1 MRLIVKPPLARV
13 AIVVLLT
20 SAGLVGLV
28 AAQTGSAPEPAPAD
42 VAAVGVLHQ
51 ALAQRDAVILD
62 LTQRVEKLERLV
74 SSMAPAEP
82 PGAAAG
88 PSGEAPP
95 PDDQAVGQSTAALP
109 GARRAAQTTA
119 AALDAPVP
127 AAKPPLGQVA
137 SVEPAAAAPGEFEVD
152 EEAADRAL
160 ERTLVETGALLLP
173 FGKAEVRPS
182 FSYTRDE
189 TDSLVVL
196 VTEDGPFTGQSEARR
211 NEFDFG
217 LDLRIGLPLDAQFEL
232 SLPFRI
238 VDQSLSRFP
247 DRPEQ
252 EDTGSGLGDLS
263 LGIAKTLLREGRWWP
278 DLIARVTWNTATG
291 ERRDNGVGL
300 NGDFDEI
307 RGSLTALK
315 RQDPLAF
322 VGAVSYE
329 TAFEQ
334 DDIDPGDELGFS
346 IGTVLAASPE
356 TSLRLALSQSFVEEA
371 EIDGGRIRGSD
382 QVMASL
388 TLGAAAVLGRRLL
401 VDVSAD
407 VGLTDDAPDYAI
419 SIGLPIRFD
428 LPIPPF
434 LR

>member
-1 MRLIVKPPLARV
+1 MRWVLKPPLARTS
-13 AIVVLLT
+13 IVVLLT
-20 SAGLVGLV
+20 SAGLVGFV
-28 AAQTGSAPEPAPAD
+28 AAQTRSAPEPAPD
-42 VAAVGVLHQ
+42 GSTAVEVLHQ

-74 SSMAPAEP
+74 GSIASAGAP
-82 PGAAAG
+82 G
-88 PSGEAPP
+88 P
-95 PDDQAVGQSTAALP
+95 AVAALP
-109 GARRAAQTTA
+109 VARRAPAQTA
-119 AALDAPVP
+119 AAAPDAPVP
-127 AAKPPLGQVA
+127 AAKPAVSQVA

-173 FGKAEVRPS
+173 FGKAELRPS

-189 TDSLVVL
+189 AESLVLL
-196 VTEDGPFTGQSEARR
+196 VDQDDDVFTGQSEARR
-211 NEFDFG
+211 NEFDFALG
-217 LDLRIGLPLDAQFEL
+217 LRVGLPLDAQFEL
-232 SLPFRI
+232 NLPFRV

-247 DRPEQ
+247 DRSEQ

-263 LGIAKTLLREGRWWP
+263 LGLAKTLLREGRWWP
-278 DLIARVTWNTATG
+278 DLIGRVTWDTASG
-291 ERRDNGVGL
+291 ERRDNEVVL

-307 RGSLTALK
+307 QGSLTALK

-322 VGAVSYE
+322 IGAVSYE
-329 TAFEQ
+329 TTFEQ
-334 DDIDPGDELGFS
+334 DGVDPGDELGFS

-356 TSLRLALSQSFVEEA
+356 TSLRLALSQAFVQEA

-388 TLGAAAVLGRRLL
+388 TLGAAAVLGRGLL

-407 VGLTDDAPDYAI
+407 IGLTDDAPDYAI
-419 SIGLPIRFD
+419 SVGLPIRFD

>member
-1 MRLIVKPPLARV
+1 MRWVLKPPLARV
-13 AIVVLLT
+13 SIVVLLT
-20 SAGLVGLV
+20 SAGLVGFV
-28 AAQTGSAPEPAPAD
+28 AAQTRLAPEPAPD
-42 VAAVGVLHQ
+42 GSSAVEELHQ

-62 LTQRVEKLERLV
+62 LTQRVEKLEQLV
-74 SSMAPAEP
+74 GSIASA
-82 PGAAAG
+82 
-88 PSGEAPP
+88 EAPGP
-95 PDDQAVGQSTAALP
+95 ATAALP
-109 GARRAAQTTA
+109 VARRAPAQTA
-119 AALDAPVP
+119 APAPDAPVP
-127 AAKPPLGQVA
+127 AAKPAVSQVA

-173 FGKAEVRPS
+173 FGKAELRPS

-189 TDSLVVL
+189 TDSLVL
-196 VTEDGPFTGQSEARR
+196 LFTEDGPFTGQSEARR
-211 NEFDFG
+211 SEFDFG
-217 LDLRIGLPLDAQFEL
+217 LGLRVGLPLDAQFEL
-232 SLPFRI
+232 NLPFRI

-247 DRPEQ
+247 DRSEQ
-252 EDTGSGLGDLS
+252 EDTGSGLGDVS
-263 LGIAKTLLREGRWWP
+263 LGLAKTLLREGRWWP
-278 DLIARVTWNTATG
+278 DLIGRVTWDTATG
-291 ERRDNGVGL
+291 ERRDHGVVL

-322 VGAVSYE
+322 VGAVSYQ

-334 DDIDPGDELGFS
+334 DDVDPGDELGFS

-356 TSLRLALSQSFVEEA
+356 TSLRLALSQAFVQEA
-371 EIDGGRIRGSD
+371 EVDGGRIRGSD

-388 TLGAAAVLGRRLL
+388 ALGAAAVLGRGLL
-401 VDVSAD
+401 VDVSAE

>member
-1 MRLIVKPPLARV
+1 MRWVLKPPLAR
-13 AIVVLLT
+13 ASIVVLLT
-20 SAGLVGLV
+20 SAGLVGFV
-28 AAQTGSAPEPAPAD
+28 AAQTRSASEPAPGGST
-42 VAAVGVLHQ
+42 AVEVLHQ

-74 SSMAPAEP
+74 GSIASADAP
-82 PGAAAG
+82 G
-88 PSGEAPP
+88 PAI
-95 PDDQAVGQSTAALP
+95 AALP
-109 GARRAAQTTA
+109 VARRAPAQTA
-119 AALDAPVP
+119 AAAPDAPVP
-127 AAKPPLGQVA
+127 AAKPAVSQVA

-152 EEAADRAL
+152 EDAADRAL

-173 FGKAEVRPS
+173 FGKAELRPS
-182 FSYTRDE
+182 FRYTRDE
-189 TDSLVVL
+189 TDALVL
-196 VTEDGPFTGQSEARR
+196 LFTEDGFFTGQSEVRR
-211 NEFDFG
+211 DEFDFG
-217 LDLRIGLPLDAQFEL
+217 LGLRVGLPLDAQFEL
-232 SLPFRI
+232 NLPFRI

-247 DRPEQ
+247 DRSEQ
-252 EDTGSGLGDLS
+252 EDTGSGLGDVS
-263 LGIAKTLLREGRWWP
+263 LGLAKTLLREGRWWP
-278 DLIARVTWNTATG
+278 DLIGRVTWDTASG
-291 ERRDNGVGL
+291 ERRDNGVAL

-322 VGAVSYE
+322 VGAVSYQ

-356 TSLRLALSQSFVEEA
+356 TSLRLALSQAFVQEA
-371 EIDGGRIRGSD
+371 EVDGGRIRGSD

-388 TLGAAAVLGRRLL
+388 TLGAAAVLGRGLL

-407 VGLTDDAPDYAI
+407 IGLTDDAPDYAI
-419 SIGLPIRFD
+419 SVGLPIRFD